1 MEIRKNNNHC
11 EAQAS
16 QANSVEKE
24 ILAFEGTFKALVL
37 DQFSYEAE
45 QYLEKENV
53 EYGFDIQVEKKI
65 AGFDTASQD
74 SRYMNETMMLVDV
87 KMAVKVGDGPL
98 KVYEQGVKV
107 FFDQYNRQEH
117 GWIRITPTD
126 YLYGERSYKTRQL
139 KDTARAVQAM
149 ASLIGI
155 ALNYEISGV
164 ARRINS
170 FNTRQEIQQ
179 DLIDLQEANI
189 EFDNDLPRYVSKYN
203 ESSTVSIECKDLDY
217 SSGNKGTITSASS
230 KVDPRY
236 KVKFKLIDMPSLTTQ
251 ETKDYVREIY
261 EVVEKYQKKY
271 FDRIGK
277 E

>member
-1 MEIRKNNNHC
+1 
-11 EAQAS
+11 
-16 QANSVEKE
+16 
-24 ILAFEGTFKALVL
+24 
-37 DQFSYEAE
+37 
-45 QYLEKENV
+45 
-53 EYGFDIQVEKKI
+53 
-65 AGFDTASQD
+65 
-74 SRYMNETMMLVDV
+74 
-87 KMAVKVGDGPL
+87 
-98 KVYEQGVKV
+98 
-107 FFDQYNRQEH
+107 QYNRQEH